1 MPIALATYL
10 SYSKK
15 VTNLRFNKQQPKL
28 KFDQAPLIKNLS
40 RKIYLMYV
48 SNKINELF
56 DIITV

>member
-28 KFDQAPLIKNLS
+28 KFDQTPLIKNLS